1 MPMHIMHTAAT
12 TRPYLSRRQR
22 RATGTTTS
30 RINGKTRAGRAVQRR
45 ARFNDG
51 RALGQ
56 PRRPAPRNKGWPGCA
71 VPCSF
76 SRRTN
81 ARTAKSTSRGNRKTR
96 AIGPC
101 RALSSTT
108 DQRTDGPVGRSN
120 STKNPLNESQRH
132 EKSADWGSSA
142 MHCVIYISTTRPE
155 FGRPTLAER
164 SVYSKCVVPNNG
176 LIVSLPRPP

>member
-1 MPMHIMHTAAT
+1 MAISRPRVLAIAQRKYYLLVEVPMHIMHTAAT
-12 TRPYLSRRQR
+12 TRPYLSRRQNGTQRFVSRVRQRTNAR
-22 RATGTTTS
+22 RAQ
-30 RINGKTRAGRAVQRR
+30 RPAELIHKTRAGRAVQCR
-45 ARFNDG
+45 ARFHDG

-56 PRRPAPRNKGWPGCA
+56 PSRTVEPNEGSDRREIR
-71 VPCSF
+71 
-76 SRRTN
+76 
-81 ARTAKSTSRGNRKTR
+81 STR
-96 AIGPC
+96 
-101 RALSSTT
+101 
-108 DQRTDGPVGRSN
+108 VN
-120 STKNPLNESQRH
+120 STI

>member
-12 TRPYLSRRQR
+12 TRPYLSRRQKPTCPHVAR
-22 RATGTTTS
+22 SVSQVGFGNGRTPDEHDDQQNIPQNQSWPS
-30 RINGKTRAGRAVQRR
+30 RTVLC
-45 ARFNDG
+45 ARFQ
-51 RALGQ
+51 L
-56 PRRPAPRNKGWPGCA
+56 
-71 VPCSF
+71 
-76 SRRTN
+76 RTN
-81 ARTAKSTSRGNRKTR
+81 TRTAKSTSRGNRKTR
-96 AIGPC
+96 AVGPC

-164 SVYSKCVVPNNG
+164 SVYSKCVGPNNG